1 MLSLNLNIAF
11 FLVSDN
17 AVVVICRHHVVLG
30 VVVAVVFVTAFV
42 LQFG

>member
-17 AVVVICRHHVVLG
+17 AVVVICHHVVLG